1 MRYFANALDTF
12 VKLQQSPLRL
22 VWRTFL
28 DNTPTN
34 GNVKTSQEA
43 RFSHFRIQYIR
54 SFKLIGVIS
63 GALLQSVLLVHDR
76 HPKSVSFA

>member
-12 VKLQQSPLRL
+12 VKLQQSQLRL
-22 VWRTFL
+22 VWRTSL

-43 RFSHFRIQYIR
+43 RFSHFQ
-54 SFKLIGVIS
+54 KNTIS
-63 GALLQSVLLVHDR
+63 T
-76 HPKSVSFA
+76 FF